1 VDKQRRTPYEGRM
14 GIGLGSLDQNISER
28 IRTAIVERLP
38 DAKVDVSGSKGH
50 FTLVVTSQQFAG
62 KLPLAQQRLVYSA
75 IAPLMAGDN
84 APVHAIDSLKTLVP

>member
-1 VDKQRRTPYEGRM
+1 M
-14 GIGLGSLDQNISER
+14 GISLGSLDDNISSR
-28 IRTAIVERLP
+28 IRAAIVARLP
-38 DAKVDVSGSKGH
+38 DAKVDVSGGKGH

>member
-1 VDKQRRTPYEGRM
+1 M

-28 IRTAIVERLP
+28 IRAAIVERLP
-38 DAKVDVSGSKGH
+38 GAQVEVSGGKGH
-50 FTLVVTSQQFAG
+50 FTLVVTSQEFAG

-84 APVHAIDSLKTLVP
+84 APVHAIDNLKTLLP